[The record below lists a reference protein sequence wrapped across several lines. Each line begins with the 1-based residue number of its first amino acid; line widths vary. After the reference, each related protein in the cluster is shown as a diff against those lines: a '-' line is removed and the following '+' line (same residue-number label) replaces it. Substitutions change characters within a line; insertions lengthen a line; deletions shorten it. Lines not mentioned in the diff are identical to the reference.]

1 MNDINKKILQ
11 AMREDQ
17 SANDTKEEQANPL
30 QLIGRSFKGTFKF
43 TGTFVILMQIV
54 FAGLAIYFGYNMVY
68 ETQLDGKFNW
78 LLAAIITFIIFVAL
92 RLWLFMELNRL
103 SILRELKR
111 VELQIALTS
120 EAKEPQA

>member
-17 SANDTKEEQANPL
+17 SLTDTPEEQANPL
-30 QLIGRSFKGTFKF
+30 QLVSRSFKGTFKF
-43 TGTFVILMQIV
+43 TGTFVILMQML
-54 FAGLAIYFGYNMVY
+54 FAGLAIYCGYNMVY
-68 ETQLDGKFNW
+68 EIQLDGKLNW
-78 LLAAIITFIIFVAL
+78 LLGTTTTFIIFIAL

-120 EAKEPQA
+120 EAKES

>member
-11 AMREDQ
+11 AMRDDQ
-17 SANDTKEEQANPL
+17 SLTNTPEDQANPL
-30 QLIGRSFKGTFKF
+30 QLVIRGFKGNFKF
-43 TGTFVILMQIV
+43 TGAFVIFMQLV
-54 FAGLAIYFGYNMVY
+54 FAGLAIYFGYNMVH
-68 ETQLDGKFNW
+68 ESQLDGKLNW
-78 LLAAIITFIIFVAL
+78 LLATLITFIIFIAL

-120 EAKEPQA
+120 EAKE

>member
-11 AMREDQ
+11 AMRDDKG
-17 SANDTKEEQANPL
+17 ATDTPEEQANPL
-30 QLIGRSFKGTFKF
+30 QLIGRSFRGNFKF
-43 TGTFVILMQIV
+43 TGGFVILMQII

-68 ETQLDGKFNW
+68 ESQLDGKLNW
-78 LLAAIITFIIFVAL
+78 LLATTVTFIIFIAL

-120 EAKEPQA
+120 ESKES